1 MQHKGPGPL
10 KRSQVYWTTS
20 LEWALTLCMR
30 PTQNT
35 FSTPFGSCSLNC
47 KYSMAAGIFSLVREK
62 LTECKAKSLPQL
74 LLSPE
79 FWVTARHLLISQ
91 RSLLSFPITAGS
103 FLAAFMFVLPTRQS
117 RQGPDRFVAKRPF
130 VKLCKSRDFCK
141 IAEKA
146 KEHATSSIQ
155 QGHTLLTTLRFS
167 LFHVFFF
174 SFFPVIAHG
183 MTKWFLVPL
192 S

>member
-62 LTECKAKSLPQL
+62 LTECKAKSLPRM

-91 RSLLSFPITAGS
+91 RSLLSFPITAVS

-146 KEHATSSIQ
+146 KEHGDILYSA
-155 QGHTLLTTLRFS
+155 GAHPAYNFKVFS
-167 LFHVFFF
+167 LPCFFFF
-174 SFFPVIAHG
+174 SVIAHG